1 SSLWEGVVARPEP
14 GATDFVRIGFAR
26 DCVGQPGD
34 PAGMERGPPSG
45 ETGDRKVETA
55 PEKMDGTR
63 LAQKTAAE
71 ELKHTIDLN
80 ERPPEG
86 MGCLGVVG
94 RMGTVIGK
102 PDRVRHLVRH

>member
-1 SSLWEGVVARPEP
+1 
-14 GATDFVRIGFAR
+14 
-26 DCVGQPGD
+26 
-34 PAGMERGPPSG
+34 MERGPPSG

-55 PEKMDGTR
+55 SEKMDGTR

-80 ERPPEG
+80 QRPSEG

-94 RMGTVIGK
+94 RMGTFIGK
-102 PDRVRHLVRH
+102 PIGFGISFIVIATPMPLRRSIMPP